1 MFSTKTDA
9 KFTIII
15 FFRIT
20 RQVFI
25 AWVFGPSTFI
35 ASFNQFTVIIFILAK
50 TEKRNELFS
59 SLKSRFV
66 RDERNLDN
74 MIFQGKDEI
83 HKRCGGNIDNF
94 KLTLAMD
101 TYNYSCK
108 RNLCFAQFLRNFQST
123 TC

>member
-1 MFSTKTDA
+1 MFPTKTNA
-9 KFTIII
+9 KITFTIFI
-15 FFRIT
+15 RIT
-20 RQVFI
+20 RQGFI
-25 AWVFGPSTFI
+25 AWVFGPSTFV
-35 ASFNQFTVIIFILAK
+35 ARFTVIIFILAK

-59 SLKSRFV
+59 SLKSRYV

-74 MIFQGKDEI
+74 MIFQGKDGI
-83 HKRCGGNIDNF
+83 HKRCGVGIIYDF
-94 KLTLAMD
+94 ELTLARD

>member
-1 MFSTKTDA
+1 MFPMKTNA
-9 KFTIII
+9 KITITI
-15 FFRIT
+15 FIRIT
-20 RQVFI
+20 RQGFI

-35 ASFNQFTVIIFILAK
+35 ASFNQFTVIILAK

-83 HKRCGGNIDNF
+83 HKRCGGNIYNF

-108 RNLCFAQFLRNFQST
+108 RNLCFAQFLRNCQST